1 MDSQTIADNAA
12 FFTKMWMEFAT
23 RMMTAGTSFNP
34 FAPPPEAAR
43 QARGSYFGALSEFAD
58 QMMRSP
64 QFLQLMKQS
73 MDTSLGMRKQMDD
86 FMTGLRHDTQ
96 GTAKEDIDSL
106 MVTVRH
112 LGTRMRDRMDEIDD
126 HLREIS
132 RRLDAMEG
140 NGNGNGRAAPRRNG
154 TGRHSDLDAEPVYE
168 RAAER
173 LRAPQA
179 AKVRKGARR
188 KPKREA
194 DDIM

>member
-1 MDSQTIADNAA
+1 MSFMDSQTIADNAA

-106 MVTVRH
+106 MVAVRH
-112 LGTRMRDRMDEIDD
+112 MGTRMRDRMDEIDD

-140 NGNGNGRAAPRRNG
+140 NGNGHVAAQRNG
-154 TGRHSDLDAEPVYE
+154 TGRHSEPEPTYE
-168 RAAER
+168 RAADR
-173 LRAPQA
+173 LRVPQA
-179 AKVRKGARR
+179 AKARKGTRR
-188 KPKREA
+188 KSKREA
-194 DDIM
+194 DDDV